1 MISMNRI
8 EYFAI
13 PISIDLVYLC
23 TYYNEKFVLR
33 VYNEHLYSLRN
44 IHLDRHVS
52 FHVQSKVIW
61 SWKSSFTKSTL
72 KRAVPCMFPVV
83 SGQLI
88 RPSKFPSTALIMTNI
103 RFFSSMCP
111 LMGLQVAG
119 FGVRFVT
126 SVIRTGMDN
135 LFPFCPCSLFSWF
148 PCLRH
153 W

>member
-52 FHVQSKVIW
+52 FHVQSKVI
-61 SWKSSFTKSTL
+61 
-72 KRAVPCMFPVV
+72 
-83 SGQLI
+83 
-88 RPSKFPSTALIMTNI
+88 
-103 RFFSSMCP
+103 
-111 LMGLQVAG
+111 
-119 FGVRFVT
+119 
-126 SVIRTGMDN
+126 
-135 LFPFCPCSLFSWF
+135 
-148 PCLRH
+148 
-153 W
+153 